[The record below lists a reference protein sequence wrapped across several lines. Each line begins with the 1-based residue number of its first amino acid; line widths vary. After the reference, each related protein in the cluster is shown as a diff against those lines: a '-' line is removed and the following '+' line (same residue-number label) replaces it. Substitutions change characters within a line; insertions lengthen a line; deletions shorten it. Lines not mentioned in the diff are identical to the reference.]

1 MAVMRIFT
9 EAANSGAE
17 APRVLTAIGSL
28 ASMVRYQEAL
38 AGQFTLGG
46 KAIEAHVRSFRVT
59 RDITI
64 IPAVIS
70 FITR

>member
-1 MAVMRIFT
+1 MRIYI

-38 AGQFTLGG
+38 AGQFTLG
-46 KAIEAHVRSFRVT
+46 KAIEAHVRSFRVN
-59 RDITI
+59 RDITN
-64 IPAVIS
+64 IPAAVS
-70 FITR
+70 FITL